1 MLTQEIFRII
11 ARINRE
17 RGTTILLV
25 EQNANMAL
33 EVADYGYVLEVGR
46 IVMEDT
52 CAQPGEK
59 EDIQEFYLGVQA
71 QGVRGQRRWKRKKQW
86 R

>member
-1 MLTQEIFRII
+1 M
-11 ARINRE
+11 
-17 RGTTILLV
+17 TILLV

-33 EVADYGYVLEVGR
+33 HLDDYVYVLEVGR

-52 CAQPGEK
+52 CARLLEK
-59 EDIQEFYLGVQA
+59 DDIKEFYLGIKDESI
-71 QGVRGQRRWKRKKQW
+71 RGTRRWKRKKMW